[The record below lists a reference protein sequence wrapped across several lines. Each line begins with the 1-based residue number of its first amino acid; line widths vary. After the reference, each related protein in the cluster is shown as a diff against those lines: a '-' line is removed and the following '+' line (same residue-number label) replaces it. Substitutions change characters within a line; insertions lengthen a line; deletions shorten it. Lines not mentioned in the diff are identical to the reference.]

1 MDSLQEILK
10 ELSVPM
16 GLMIAQ
22 QTFDPAV
29 KTSNTYSIKHIDPIT
44 NITESIYNSMLD
56 AVDISQKKPVK
67 TKRNTKNTRKISK
80 KLANKTKSKKMKK
93 RD

>member
-56 AVDISQKKPVK
+56 AVDISQKKSVK
-67 TKRNTKNTRKISK
+67 TKRNTRKISK
-80 KLANKTKSKKMKK
+80 KSANKTKSKKMKK